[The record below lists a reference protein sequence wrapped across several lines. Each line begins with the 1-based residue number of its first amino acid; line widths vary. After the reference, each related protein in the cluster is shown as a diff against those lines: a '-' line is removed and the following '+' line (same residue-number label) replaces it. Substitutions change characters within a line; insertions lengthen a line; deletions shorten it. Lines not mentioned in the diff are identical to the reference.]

1 LTLDCSWGS
10 PGETS
15 SSSLRF
21 LKKILEID
29 PIKRLTA
36 KQILNDPWMKLSDE
50 QIQKVEIFSANE
62 KQKVI
67 DEFEYY
73 NVKKED
79 GRLNQEDP
87 FLEQML
93 ITTQNSLFK
102 NLSTKSV
109 ILAPFNSTKSH
120 ISDNFYKHDS
130 IQDIMLSKAA
140 FTFSDKCKEVNRQ
153 YMLNNNA
160 DLDNGVYNEN
170 EEEVKKQEEAD
181 AAAKK
186 VSEQTDDLT
195 GLNEVI
201 VSEATKEDLTEE
213 VNFEMLDAEPESLNT
228 S

>member
-1 LTLDCSWGS
+1 
-10 PGETS
+10 
-15 SSSLRF
+15 
-21 LKKILEID
+21 
-29 PIKRLTA
+29 
-36 KQILNDPWMKLSDE
+36 MKLSDE
-50 QIQKVEIFSANE
+50 QLRKVEIFSTNE
-62 KQKVI
+62 KQKVV

-102 NLSTKSV
+102 NMSTKSV

-130 IQDIMLSKAA
+130 IQDILVNKNA

-170 EEEVKKQEEAD
+170 EEELKKQQEEEAN
-181 AAAKK
+181 KK
-186 VSEQTDDLT
+186 LTEQTDDLT

-201 VSEATKEDLTEE
+201 ISEATKEDPAEE
-213 VNFEMLDAEPESLNT
+213 VNFEMVEAEP
-228 S
+228 

>member
-1 LTLDCSWGS
+1 
-10 PGETS
+10 
-15 SSSLRF
+15 
-21 LKKILEID
+21 
-29 PIKRLTA
+29 
-36 KQILNDPWMKLSDE
+36 MKLSDE
-50 QIQKVEIFSANE
+50 QLRKVEIFSANE
-62 KQKVI
+62 KQKVV

-102 NLSTKSV
+102 NMSTKSV

-130 IQDIMLSKAA
+130 IQDILVNKNA

-170 EEEVKKQEEAD
+170 EVELKKQQEEEAN
-181 AAAKK
+181 KK
-186 VSEQTDDLT
+186 LTEQTDDLT

-201 VSEATKEDLTEE
+201 ISEATKEDPAEE
-213 VNFEMLDAEPESLNT
+213 VNFEMEEAEP
-228 S
+228 

>member
-1 LTLDCSWGS
+1 LTLDCSWGA
-10 PGETS
+10 PGEAS

-29 PIKRLTA
+29 PKKRLTA

-50 QIQKVEIFSANE
+50 QLRKVEIFSTNE
-62 KQKVI
+62 KQKVV

-102 NLSTKSV
+102 NMSTKSV

-120 ISDNFYKHDS
+120 ISDSFYKHDS
-130 IQDIMLSKAA
+130 IQDILVNKNA

-170 EEEVKKQEEAD
+170 EEELKKEEE
-181 AAAKK
+181 AAKK
-186 VSEQTDDLT
+186 LSEQTDDLT

-201 VSEATKEDLTEE
+201 ISEATKDDPTEE
-213 VNFEMLDAEPESLNT
+213 INFEMVEVEPQSLNT

>member
-1 LTLDCSWGS
+1 
-10 PGETS
+10 
-15 SSSLRF
+15 
-21 LKKILEID
+21 
-29 PIKRLTA
+29 
-36 KQILNDPWMKLSDE
+36 MKLSDE
-50 QIQKVEIFSANE
+50 QLRKVEIFSANE
-62 KQKVI
+62 KQKVV

-102 NLSTKSV
+102 NMSTKSV

-130 IQDIMLSKAA
+130 IQDILVNKNA

-170 EEEVKKQEEAD
+170 EEELKKQQEEEAN
-181 AAAKK
+181 KK
-186 VSEQTDDLT
+186 LTEQTDDLT

-201 VSEATKEDLTEE
+201 ISEATKEDPAEE
-213 VNFEMLDAEPESLNT
+213 VNFEMVEAEP
-228 S
+228 